1 MNTFIMGQWGSMTTT
16 SFTAG
21 ALPAQTTVKF
31 ISRSL
36 KVNYGYITF

>member
-1 MNTFIMGQWGSMTTT
+1 MGQWGSMTTT

-31 ISRSL
+31 CSYLEVS
-36 KVNYGYITF
+36 KSTTAT